1 MKEQWTAQQ
10 KLWIWGKTFLRAM
23 GPLALYVLMPALCL
37 SLGYVALHPEMSAQE
52 LFTYGSNFYSA
63 LGMIL
68 TIFVLYAR

>member
-37 SLGYVALHPEMSAQE
+37 SLGYVALHP
-52 LFTYGSNFYSA
+52 
-63 LGMIL
+63 
-68 TIFVLYAR
+68 